1 MNELKR
7 QAENVRDEPAVN
19 RATRRATFRAYRV
32 RLGLRGCGSAR
43 RAHRCRDSVR
53 EQLVLEMKAITG
65 RWLMATE

>member
-7 QAENVRDEPAVN
+7 QAENVRDEPASIAPLDAQLTELIEFVW
-19 RATRRATFRAYRV
+19 ACEV
-32 RLGLRGCGSAR
+32 CGSAR